1 MQFEVEIVDTTARE
15 NYNKV
20 VIHKKKCVPCGPDN
34 TVAQRQRKPGE
45 VLVSNNN
52 NIKRPDVPQKPKVP
66 PKVPP
71 KPFLARRGRDVN
83 TKLSPPALSQGPRVT
98 STQSSPPSVSLG
110 PSVTSTQLSPP
121 LSLVPRISPDP
132 PGPPG
137 AGVGGN
143 VTRSDDNCNGHL
155 KERLIE
161 ETKSIVEKNLLRERN
176 ELIVRMQKKVNFL
189 KEDQAEIRRDL
200 DDNGGIVSDIIERVK
215 LEGSIIDADKLQLH
229 IDELESVTNL
239 MTVLRVRLKT
249 TENKIEVTKDQR
261 EKDFLGNKVIK
272 LSTQVQEAEQLR
284 VFRRRRGDI
293 LFQTMSSYLDSATL
307 SKLSSLLD
315 QRASFR
321 AEISEVEE
329 KLHLAL
335 RQIEALKM

>member
-20 VIHKKKCVPCGPDN
+20 VIHKKKCVPCGPEN
-34 TVAQRQRKPGE
+34 TVTQRQRKPEE
-45 VLVSNNN
+45 VLVRNNN

-83 TKLSPPALSQGPRVT
+83 TKLSPPSL
-98 STQSSPPSVSLG
+98 SLG
-110 PSVTSTQLSPP
+110 PSVTSTLLSPP
-121 LSLVPRISPDP
+121 LSLVPRICPDP
-132 PGPPG
+132 PRPPG

-200 DDNGGIVSDIIERVK
+200 EDNGGVISDIIQRVK
-215 LEGSIIDADKLQLH
+215 LDGSIIDADKLQLH

-261 EKDFLGNKVIK
+261 EKDYLGNKVIK

-284 VFRRRRGDI
+284 VFRRRRGNI

-315 QRASFR
+315 QRASLR